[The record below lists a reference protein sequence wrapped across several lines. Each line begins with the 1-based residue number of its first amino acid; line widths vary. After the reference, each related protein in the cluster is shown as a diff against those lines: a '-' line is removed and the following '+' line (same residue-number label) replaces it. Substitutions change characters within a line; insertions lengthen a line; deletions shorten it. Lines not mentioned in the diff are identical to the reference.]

1 MGHERRGESLR
12 VGILTVSDRASRGD
26 MDDLGGPA
34 VADALTSLSVSIERR
49 AVVPDD
55 RERVAATL
63 RDWCDVQSLDVVFTT
78 GGTGL
83 SPRDVTPE
91 ATADVADRSIPGIG
105 ETIRAVSLAQTM
117 MAMLSRGIAVTRGS
131 TIIVN
136 LPGSPRGAAEATA
149 VVLPVL
155 EHAVATLHGGKH

>member
-1 MGHERRGESLR
+1 VGLR
-12 VGILTVSDRASRGD
+12 VGILTVSDRASSGE
-26 MDDLGGPA
+26 MEDLGGPA
-34 VADALTSLSVSIERR
+34 IVEAIGSQSWTVERQQI
-49 AVVPDD
+49 VPD
-55 RERVAATL
+55 ERSTIAGTL
-63 RDWCDVQSLDVVFTT
+63 REWCDADTLDVIFTT

-91 ATADVADRSIPGIG
+91 ATSEVAERPIPGIA
-105 ETIRAVSLAQTM
+105 EAIRAASLRQTP
-117 MAMLSRGIAVTRGS
+117 MAMISRGLAVVRGS

-136 LPGSPRGAAEATA
+136 LPGSPRGAAEGTQ

>member
-1 MGHERRGESLR
+1 MGLR
-12 VGILTVSDRASRGD
+12 VGILTVSDRASSGE

-34 VADALTSLSVSIERR
+34 IVEAIGSQSWTVERQQI
-49 AVVPDD
+49 VPD
-55 RERVAATL
+55 ERSTIAGTL
-63 RDWCDVQSLDVVFTT
+63 REWCDADTLDVVFTT

-91 ATADVADRSIPGIG
+91 ATSEVAERPIPGIA
-105 ETIRAVSLAQTM
+105 EAIRAASLRQTP
-117 MAMLSRGIAVTRGS
+117 MAMISRGLAVVRGS

-136 LPGSPRGAAEATA
+136 LPGSPRGAAEGTQ